1 MRKPADNPGIRLAF
15 PFVGPLTFPTSGFT
29 LPPTRL
35 AEHLPVTAVASV
47 SMTACILLSDLNV
60 HARLPPTK
68 AHVYH
73 RHDQALTLWWAAR
86 LLPRRRVGTCK

>member
-1 MRKPADNPGIRLAF
+1 
-15 PFVGPLTFPTSGFT
+15 
-29 LPPTRL
+29 
-35 AEHLPVTAVASV
+35 VTAVASV
-47 SMTACILLSDLNV
+47 SMTAFILLSDLNV